1 MKVLVCGGRDFNDR
15 KLLFKT
21 LDDLYESCSGII
33 EIVSGGARGAD
44 ELAEHWSRSCQVKR
58 TIYPAKW
65 VLLGRQ
71 AGFSRN
77 HEVLDNEKP
86 DLIVAFP
93 GGKGTT
99 HMVAI
104 ARQGGYEVTEITSS

>member
-44 ELAEHWSRSCQVKR
+44 ELAEKWSRSCQVKR

-65 VLLGRQ
+65 SLLGWK
-71 AGFSRN
+71 AGLARN
-77 HEVLDNEKP
+77 HEMLDNGKP
-86 DLIVAFP
+86 DMIVAFP
-93 GGKGTT
+93 GGRGTA
-99 HMVAI
+99 HMVMI
-104 ARQGGYEVTEITSS
+104 AKQGGYEVTEIPAS